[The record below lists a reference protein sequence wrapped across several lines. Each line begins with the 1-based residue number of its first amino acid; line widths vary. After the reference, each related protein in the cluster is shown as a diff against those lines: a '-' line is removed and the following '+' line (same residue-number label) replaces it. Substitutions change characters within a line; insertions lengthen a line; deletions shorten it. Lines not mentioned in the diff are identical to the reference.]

1 MKNQECRWPVGFNL
15 SRFFVNNH
23 KKQISQGSKSDMPD
37 KSRAVID
44 TAAASAAN
52 TATASGAAVGVVGW
66 LTQINW
72 IGLSGVVVAI
82 AGLLISIHFQRRS
95 DRRAEEL
102 HLAKMRAL
110 NGDNRPE

>member
-1 MKNQECRWPVGFNL
+1 MKNQDFRWPVGFNL

-23 KKQISQGSKSDMPD
+23 NKEISQGSGKDMPEN
-37 KSRAVID
+37 SRAMID

-52 TATASGAAVGVVGW
+52 TATASGAAVGIVGW

-72 IGLSGVVVAI
+72 IGLSGVAVAI
-82 AGLLISIHFQRRS
+82 AGLLISIHFQRRN

-110 NGDNRPE
+110 NGNHRQP